1 MTLRVRQ
8 LLLAALLSLAPMAMV
23 LAIAATPATA
33 ASGSQ
38 SGSSAARFVNIGPYL
53 INFFLDEKPVAGRL
67 SLTLEAKDQIA
78 RTALTQN
85 GQLVDSMVLPLA
97 IDLYS
102 HGRPSQQRIR
112 DFKLKL
118 IDALNRQF
126 GEVVTEVYIRS
137 LM

>member
-33 ASGSQ
+33 ASGKKE
-38 SGSSAARFVNIGPYL
+38 SGSATRFVNIGPYL

-67 SLTLEAKDQIA
+67 SLTLESADQKTRA
-78 RTALTQN
+78 LLTQN
-85 GQLVDSMVLPLA
+85 SQLVDSIVLPLA

-118 IDALNRQF
+118 MDALNRQF